1 MSLLH
6 SYEDVFDLT
15 ETKKIALPI
24 REDSN
29 GELKVDRLTSTKM
42 SNVKEALHVLNKG
55 LKNRTTAST
64 LVNHAS
70 LCSQHCFVTLLK
82 NIISASLKSFNFNL
96 FLFVHE
102 H

>member
-1 MSLLH
+1 MTILTLKQKDLSLASEKKHLMQYRIKTNSNGPMSLLH

-29 GELKVDRLTSTKM
+29 REVKVGRLTSTKI

-55 LKNRTTAST
+55 LKNRTTK
-64 LVNHAS
+64 H
-70 LCSQHCFVTLLK
+70 
-82 NIISASLKSFNFNL
+82 ISNML
-96 FLFVHE
+96 
-102 H
+102 